1 MKPGWKPVLQTN
13 AIMAYAP
20 WVGPFAPRE
29 WKEMIGRTLTEMV
42 RLWNEFETSRPLVTK
57 PFCDQ
62 SHKNTDFKP
71 LRFYIQDPVKSVN
84 LCGCKLS
91 INKPLCDGTHAKI

>member
-1 MKPGWKPVLQTN
+1 
-13 AIMAYAP
+13 
-20 WVGPFAPRE
+20 
-29 WKEMIGRTLTEMV
+29 MV

-91 INKPLCDGTHAKI
+91 KQAPFCDGETCVSLKNASRPEIKLD